1 MIEIDKNEE
10 MLRVVHRH
18 WFVLLSDILTLIF
31 SLAIPILLL
40 FLLNIIPITKIFS
53 FSGSTFAAGGFFFT
67 SWILII
73 WMIAWKMWTTYYLDI
88 LIITDKRIFNID
100 QKSFFHRESGSFRI
114 DRIQNVTVNQKG
126 IIQTLL
132 DFGTVHIETAG
143 ENEEFIA
150 AYIADP
156 YTIKKFI
163 NELQDRAIE
172 KSQLV
177 HFDDDTIRKPLT
189 PTAPATGTV
198 ERLTRNDSEGL

>member
-18 WFVLLSDILTLIF
+18 WFVLLSDIFTLIF
-31 SLAIPILLL
+31 FLAIPVALL
-40 FLLNIIPITKIFS
+40 FLLNIVPITKIFS
-53 FSGSTFAAGGFFFT
+53 FSGSSFAAGGFFFF
-67 SWILII
+67 SWILVV
-73 WMIAWKMWTTYYLDI
+73 WMIGWKMWTTYYLDI

-132 DFGTVHIETAG
+132 NFGTVHIETAG

-150 AYIADP
+150 AYIANP

-163 NELQDRAIE
+163 NELQDRAVE

-177 HFDDDTIRKPLT
+177 HFDDNELRKAIRPNTETSGTI
-189 PTAPATGTV
+189 
-198 ERLTRNDSEGL
+198 ERLARDDSEGL